1 MNFRFKLSRRLARM
15 KLGAAIAATLV
26 IGCSLSSSPV
36 IFRIDG
42 IRIAPGRVSL
52 LPFQAAQL
60 TVVVIT
66 SRGIDSSGGA
76 VALQWSTTGGSIAS
90 SGILA
95 GVHYITYTSPAQPGN
110 YLFVVTTPTGTPA
123 DTARIAVTIAPV
135 PVHAVTV
142 TPATASRVLADTMTF
157 SATLM
162 DSTGSVVFGRAITWS
177 LSDSSV
183 ATILPTGFVRAI
195 AVGTTSIIAT
205 SEGHSGTATL
215 TVKAGP

>member
-1 MNFRFKLSRRLARM
+1 MTSTVKL
-15 KLGAAIAATLV
+15 LGAVIAGALAL
-26 IGCSLSSSPV
+26 GCGISSSPV
-36 IFRIDG
+36 IARIDG

-76 VALQWSTTGGSIAS
+76 VALQWSTTGGTLAGN
-90 SGILA
+90 GILA
-95 GVHYITYTSPAQPGN
+95 GVHYVTYTSPAQPGN

-123 DTARIAVTIAPV
+123 DTASIAVTATPV
-135 PVHAVTV
+135 PVHSVTV
-142 TPATASRVLADTMTF
+142 TPATASRVLNDTTTF

-162 DSTGSVVFGRAITWS
+162 DSTGSVLFGRAISWS

-195 AVGTTSIIAT
+195 AVGTTTIMAT

>member
-1 MNFRFKLSRRLARM
+1 MKLARM
-15 KLGAAIAATLV
+15 KLGAVIAGALALA
-26 IGCSLSSSPV
+26 CSLSSSPV
-36 IFRIDG
+36 IARVDG
-42 IRIAPGRVSL
+42 IQIAPGRVSL
-52 LPFQAAQL
+52 LPFQAAPL

-76 VALQWSTTGGSIAS
+76 VALQWSTTGGTIAS
-90 SGILA
+90 GGILA

-110 YLFVVTTPTGTPA
+110 YLFVVTTATGTPA
-123 DTARIAVTIAPV
+123 DTARIAVTSAPV
-135 PVHAVTV
+135 PVHSVAV
-142 TPATASRVLADTMTF
+142 TPATASHVLGDTTTF
-157 SATLM
+157 STTLM